1 VDVNKPGVDGP
12 GDSYFIAPT
21 AKKLTFK
28 VTAKKG
34 TTLYFLCAIHPWMQA
49 KVIVG

>member
-1 VDVNKPGVDGP
+1 MTGP
-12 GDSYFIAPT
+12 G
-21 AKKLTFK
+21 KKGESIDLK